1 MLAGMPYEALYVEHE
16 PAARRLALT
25 LVPPHAAEDVVS
37 EAFTRVLDTAA
48 RNGPPEAFGPYL
60 LRAVRN
66 TALRYN
72 AQGRRLVPVPAPEP
86 APAAGPERIVS
97 DREDARL
104 AAAAF
109 RQLPERWRQV
119 LWATAVEEITIAAL
133 ANRWGM
139 TANSVSQLASRA
151 REGLRQAYLTEH
163 LGAAQGRACREVAPF
178 MGAAVRGRAGRRHQ
192 QQLAAHLRGC
202 ERCGQAYAGLG
213 ALNNHLGALLVPAA
227 AGAGAA
233 LTRVLP
239 AARAVTRGFHLHAP
253 LWTLGAVASV
263 AGVVTLQLATPA
275 PHGAVPAAAVPAP
288 SAAVQASG
296 GASVSPVAAVPLS
309 SGGAGFPAPVAAGSI
324 VPQALST
331 VTQAVGQVAG
341 TAGRTVT
348 QAGQTA
354 GAVVSQAGQTA
365 GQAVSGVTSAA
376 ASTAAGTGQ
385 QAGGAVQQVSG
396 TAGQL
401 VQSVSGAAGGLLGGL

>member
-37 EAFTRVLDTAA
+37 EAFTRVLDTAV

-66 TALRYN
+66 TALRYRD
-72 AQGRRLVPVPAPEP
+72 QGRRLVPVPDPEP
-86 APAAGPERIVS
+86 APAAGPDAIVS

-109 RQLPERWRQV
+109 RRLPERWRQV

-139 TANSVSQLASRA
+139 TANGVSQLASRA
-151 REGLRQAYLTEH
+151 REGLRQGYLTEH
-163 LGAAQGRACREVAPF
+163 LGAAQGRACREVAPY
-178 MGAAVRGRAGRRHQ
+178 MGAAVRGRAGRRRQ

-213 ALNNHLGALLVPAA
+213 ALNARLGELLVPAA

-239 AARAVTRGFHLHAP
+239 AARAVTRGFHLHAG
-253 LWTLGAVASV
+253 LLTAGVAASV
-263 AGVVTLQLATPA
+263 AGAATFTLAV
-275 PHGAVPAAAVPAP
+275 PHHGQAVIPAAAPAP
-288 SAAVQASG
+288 SATVQASA
-296 GASVSPVAAVPLS
+296 GAGTGPVTAVPLS
-309 SGGAGFPAPVAAGSI
+309 SGGTGLPAPGAAGS
-324 VPQALST
+324 VVSQAAGT
-331 VTQAVGQVAG
+331 VTRGAGQVASA
-341 TAGRTVT
+341 AGRTVT
-348 QAGQTA
+348 QAGQAA
-354 GAVVSQAGQTA
+354 GTLAASTGQAA
-365 GQAVSGVTSAA
+365 GQAVTGVTSQA

-385 QAGGAVQQVSG
+385 AAGGAVSGVAG
-396 TAGQL
+396 TAGNL
-401 VQSVSGAAGGLLGGL
+401 VQSVTGTAGSVLGGL

>member
-25 LVPPHAAEDVVS
+25 LVPPHAAEDVVA
-37 EAFTRVLDTAA
+37 EAFTRVLDTAV

-66 TALRYN
+66 TALRYQS
-72 AQGRRLVPVPAPEP
+72 QGRRLVPVPAPEP
-86 APAAGPERIVS
+86 APAAGPDAIVS

-119 LWATAVEEITIAAL
+119 LWATAVEEVTIAAL
-133 ANRWGM
+133 ANRWNM
-139 TANSVSQLASRA
+139 TANGVSQLASRA
-151 REGLRQAYLTEH
+151 REGLRQGYLTEH
-163 LGAAQGRACREVAPF
+163 LGAVQERACREVAPF

-213 ALNNHLGALLVPAA
+213 ALNNHLGELLVPAA
-227 AGAGAA
+227 VAGAGAA

-253 LWTLGAVASV
+253 LLTLGAVASV
-263 AGVVTLQLATPA
+263 AGVITLQLATPA
-275 PHGAVPAAAVPAP
+275 HPHAAVPAAAVPAP
-288 SAAVQASG
+288 SATAQASG
-296 GASVSPVAAVPLS
+296 GASVSPVAAVPLG
-309 SGGAGFPAPVAAGSI
+309 SGGAGLSAPVAAGSI
-324 VPQALST
+324 VPQVVGAA
-331 VTQAVGQVAG
+331 TQAVSQVASA
-341 TAGRTVT
+341 AGRTVT
-348 QAGQTA
+348 QAGQVA
-354 GAVVSQAGQTA
+354 GTLAAGTGQAA
-365 GQAVSGVTSAA
+365 GQAVTGVTSAA
-376 ASTAAGTGQ
+376 ASTGQ
-385 QAGGAVQQVSG
+385 AAGGAVSAVAG

-401 VQSVSGAAGGLLGGL
+401 VQSVSGTAGGLAGGL